1 MFRAVIDATPLTP
14 QPSGVGFHV
23 LNLIQALAKL
33 QVPEDFHLGISYQP
47 SLKHWLRGDF
57 SIPSPLQDQ
66 VDRTVIPWPVRVT
79 NAVNA
84 MPLRSTTWA
93 GQYFEQVLGRP
104 DILHGTNFSV
114 YPRHRARTL
123 LTIYDLTCLK
133 YPHYVDGVAR
143 RYGDRLKHCLKWT
156 DGILT
161 ISEHSKRDIVEYL
174 NVKPE
179 IVYVAYLASRY
190 GDHED
195 LGSAL
200 AALPLSGSP
209 NGGIA
214 PPISEPYILFVS
226 TIEPR
231 KNVIGLVH
239 AFNQLKKTLEI
250 PHHLVLVGRK
260 GWNYQ
265 PIFAEIAQ
273 SPWTDQIHHLD
284 YLSDTALAACYRH
297 AAVFAFPSHYEGFGL
312 PVLEAMTLGV
322 PVVTAAT
329 SSLLEVAG
337 DAAIL
342 VDPHDPESIAAGIAQ
357 VLDDSQLRATL
368 VQRGKI
374 RARQFSWETT
384 ALDTLKAYRELLS

>member
-33 QVPEDFHLGISYQP
+33 QVSTDFQLGVSFQP
-47 SLKHWLRGDF
+47 PLKQWLRGDF
-57 SIPSPLQDQ
+57 SVPPPLRDQ
-66 VDRTVIPWPVRVT
+66 ADLTVIPWPVRLT

-84 MPLRSTTWA
+84 MPLRSPEWA
-93 GQYFEQVLGRP
+93 GQYFEQTLGRP

-143 RYGDRLKHCLKWT
+143 RYGDRLKHCLQWT

-174 NVKPE
+174 NVKPDT
-179 IVYVAYLASRY
+179 VYVAYLASRY
-190 GDHED
+190 GDPGDHPTEASSP
-195 LGSAL
+195 GSLKAGL
-200 AALPLSGSP
+200 
-209 NGGIA
+209 A
-214 PPISEPYILFVS
+214 PPIPDPYILFVS

-231 KNVIGLVH
+231 KNVIGLVQ
-239 AFNQLKKTLEI
+239 AFNQLKRTLDI

-265 PIFAEIAQ
+265 PIFAEMAR
-273 SPWTDQIHHLD
+273 SPWTEQIHHLD
-284 YLSDTALAACYRH
+284 YLSDAAVAACYRH
-297 AAVFAFPSHYEGFGL
+297 AAVFAFPSYYEGFGL
-312 PVLEAMTLGV
+312 PVLEAMTLGA

-329 SSLLEVAG
+329 SSLPEVAG

-342 VDPHDPESIAAGIAQ
+342 VDPHDPASIAAGIAQ
-357 VLDDSQLRATL
+357 VLTDPQLRATL